1 MERLFRNPAEG
12 EPILDPVL
20 VETLNAIEGA
30 KLVLNDRAETLA
42 NRHERL
48 EANLDALRSMLEAA
62 SRSRDTERFT
72 TLETA
77 AVAILTRMGSLRGSM
92 QAVSDEIDAIDAHL
106 AMLVELPVPINE

>member
-20 VETLNAIEGA
+20 VETLNAIEGV
-30 KLVLNDRAETLA
+30 KLALNAQSEALA
-42 NRHERL
+42 DRHERL
-48 EANLDALRSMLEAA
+48 EANLETLRSMLESAL
-62 SRSRDTERFT
+62 RNRDTERFT

-77 AVAILTRMGSLRGSM
+77 AVAILSRMGSLRDTM
-92 QAVSDEIDAIDAHL
+92 QTVSDEIDAIDAHL